1 MNNFFRALIAG
12 YGAKKLGGGCLG
24 TVVVFIII
32 WVALGQCSWT
42 KIDDSNP
49 ETKEI
54 KLKNAAQTSIPP
66 HSIEIIMAA

>member
-24 TVVVFIII
+24 TVLVFIII

-42 KIDDSNP
+42 RINDQQP

-54 KLKNAAQTSIPP
+54 KLKNVVQAAARDFVVPIK
-66 HSIEIIMAA
+66 AA